1 MKRLRILLLAAA
13 CFLPL
18 HAQTKT
24 YQVSQTGWG
33 RVEQGSHFGI
43 LGTSAIGEMN
53 ISRWKK
59 VSGTFTVDFD
69 KKEAVLKQNR
79 KKDKTFTLLSDSRP
93 AETRDGWTF
102 VDYMALDGTNSV
114 CHFWLCKHEDG
125 TERLLTLY
133 PWFYPDTVYG
143 YMLTPAE

>member
-1 MKRLRILLLAAA
+1 MKRLLILLLAAA
-13 CFLPL
+13 CFIPL
-18 HAQTKT
+18 HAQPRT

-33 RVEQGSHFGI
+33 RIEKASRSGI
-43 LGTSAIGEMN
+43 PGTGAVGEMN

-59 VSGTFTVDFD
+59 VSGTLTVDFD
-69 KKEAVLKQNR
+69 KKEAILKQNH
-79 KKDKTFTLLSDSRP
+79 KKDKTFTMLSDSRP
-93 AETRDGWTF
+93 METRDGWTY
-102 VDYMALDGTNSV
+102 VEYMALDGTNSV